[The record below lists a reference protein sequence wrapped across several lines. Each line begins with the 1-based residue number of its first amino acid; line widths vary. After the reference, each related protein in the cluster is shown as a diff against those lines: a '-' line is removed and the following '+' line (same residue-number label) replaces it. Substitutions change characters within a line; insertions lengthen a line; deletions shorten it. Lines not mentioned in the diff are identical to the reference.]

1 MVGALAYF
9 WSALAVFLVWILTAV
24 PGAESEVLIL
34 KAVSIIGWLG
44 IGLWTAVQFFGVR
57 WRFVAGPPA
66 AWAWMYA
73 VALLMQG
80 RASLNIG
87 Y

>member
-1 MVGALAYF
+1 MAYL
-9 WSALAVFLVWILTAV
+9 WSAMFVFVVWVLTAV
-24 PGAESEVLIL
+24 PGFANEVLIT
-34 KAVSIIGWLG
+34 KAVLTVGWLG
-44 IGLWTAVQFFGVR
+44 IGLWTAAQFFRLR

-73 VALLMQG
+73 VGMLMQG
-80 RASLNIG
+80 RASLTIG